1 MNGCDEMDGM
11 SNTQKKKKIDELTT
25 FLTTPYKIFDKE
37 VYI

>member
-1 MNGCDEMDGM
+1 MDVM
-11 SNTQKKKKIDELTT
+11 RWMECLIPKKKKIDELTT

>member
-1 MNGCDEMDGM
+1 MDVM
-11 SNTQKKKKIDELTT
+11 RWMECLIPKKKKKFDELTT